1 MGVTRYKI
9 WYDLWKNKGRTL
21 QVVLI
26 VGMGAFAIGMIVT
39 TRMLIIPQMHEIW
52 RSSNPAEIVLWASPP
67 VNDDTIRS
75 LGRIEG
81 IDSIEG
87 YSTTSIEWRSSPEDE
102 WRPAVLTAR
111 DDYTSQIYTRLDLLS
126 GNLPDKDS
134 LGIVQGADQAFG
146 IQIGD
151 QLYLRVDNKEFDIQ
165 IGGQI
170 YDPIASPPS
179 FGGPLSFY
187 ATRDQFEKLTGL
199 RDFNRIMAGGV
210 GEYDE
215 AVMLD
220 VATDMQ
226 DKLDAQGVESG
237 GAAFTANNVSRVSDP
252 NKHFFSAPLDAI
264 FFMMGV
270 MAVLALILALFLV
283 YNTINAI
290 ISQQVD
296 QIGIMKAIGART
308 GQILRLYLTIVLAYG
323 VLALM
328 FALPLGS
335 LAGWGLVLFLLNTFN
350 AEPGPFTISPEAVSA
365 MVAIALFAPLVASLI
380 PIFKGARITVR
391 EAIQTYGLSARV
403 GLLDRMLARMEYLS
417 RRFVLT
423 VSNTFRNKGRVI
435 LTQITLVLSGLI
447 FMMVMSVRDSSIYT
461 FNDILFSILRFNIS
475 VQFQELERASYV
487 EELTLRHPGV
497 EAVESWLM
505 ANGEIRLQ
513 GQPEMEDDPQT
524 TIFGVPLPT
533 TLYGPQ
539 IRAGRWMVP
548 EDRQAIVLNQEI
560 AEEIGAVP
568 GDWVTIDHGDA
579 GESDWQVV
587 GLLFDPLITD
597 SVHVPRDVI
606 MKELK
611 IVGKANTIWIQTVD
625 DTPATEKSVHQ
636 ELRKIYEANGVDLTP
651 GGTLGIGATA
661 SEIVAYFNGQF
672 GFIITLL
679 ATMAVVIAVV
689 GSVALSGVLTLNVL
703 ERRREIGVM
712 RAIGASSATIAWLL
726 IGEGLILGWLS
737 WIISL
742 PFSIPAG
749 KLMAAGLGAAFN
761 IDIIYRFTFI
771 GPLSWLV
778 IITVLAIVASWFP
791 ARSAMRISVHESL
804 SYL

>member
-475 VQFQELERASYV
+475 AF
-487 EELTLRHPGV
+487 
-497 EAVESWLM
+497 
-505 ANGEIRLQ
+505 N
-513 GQPEMEDDPQT
+513 
-524 TIFGVPLPT
+524 F
-533 TLYGPQ
+533 
-539 IRAGRWMVP
+539 
-548 EDRQAIVLNQEI
+548 
-560 AEEIGAVP
+560 
-568 GDWVTIDHGDA
+568 
-579 GESDWQVV
+579 
-587 GLLFDPLITD
+587 
-597 SVHVPRDVI
+597 
-606 MKELK
+606 
-611 IVGKANTIWIQTVD
+611 
-625 DTPATEKSVHQ
+625 KS
-636 ELRKIYEANGVDLTP
+636 
-651 GGTLGIGATA
+651 
-661 SEIVAYFNGQF
+661 
-672 GFIITLL
+672 
-679 ATMAVVIAVV
+679 
-689 GSVALSGVLTLNVL
+689 
-703 ERRREIGVM
+703 
-712 RAIGASSATIAWLL
+712 SSA
-726 IGEGLILGWLS
+726 
-737 WIISL
+737 
-742 PFSIPAG
+742 PAMS
-749 KLMAAGLGAAFN
+749 K
-761 IDIIYRFTFI
+761 
-771 GPLSWLV
+771 S
-778 IITVLAIVASWFP
+778 
-791 ARSAMRISVHESL
+791 
-804 SYL
+804 